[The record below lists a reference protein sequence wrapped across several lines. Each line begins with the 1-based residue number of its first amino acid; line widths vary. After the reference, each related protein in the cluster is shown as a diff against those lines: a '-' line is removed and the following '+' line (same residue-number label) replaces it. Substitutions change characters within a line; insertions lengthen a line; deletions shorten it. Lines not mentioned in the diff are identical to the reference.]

1 MINKAIVWFRNDL
14 RVHDNEA
21 LSEALRMADEVIPV
35 FVFDERIFGPKTSFG
50 FEKTGVKRTQFII
63 ECVEDLRSSIEN
75 LGSSLIVRTGITE
88 DIIFDLSTQL
98 KASWVFCN
106 RERTSEEVAVQ
117 DALEKKLWTQGMEM
131 RYSRGKML
139 YYTSDLPFPITHT
152 PDTFTSFRKEVEKYV
167 PVRVPLPSPISL
179 AAVDKSIESGDIPSL
194 LDFGFEESTAVDTPN
209 FHGGETAAL
218 AQLDYYLWKSDNVA
232 KYKKT
237 RNEMLGWDYSSKLS
251 PYLAQGCISPK
262 TIYDEVK
269 KYESQRTKND
279 STYWLVFELLW
290 RDFFRLIGKKYGDKI
305 FVSNGISEEETPQW
319 STDRTLFNIWAQAR
333 TGVPMIDANMREL
346 NATGFMSNRGRQ
358 NVASFLVNDMKV
370 HWLLGAEYFESM
382 LLDYDPC
389 SNYGNWNYIA
399 GVGVD
404 PRPDRW
410 FNVVHQGKR
419 YDSKGE
425 HAHHWLPELDVIS
438 GCKVHDLPIMS
449 KAEMEGY
456 NIILGKDYPKA
467 VVIDKRWA

>member
-21 LSEALRMADEVIPV
+21 LSEALRMADEVIPI
-35 FVFDERIFGPKTSFG
+35 FVFDDRVFRAETSFG
-50 FEKTGVKRTQFII
+50 FKKSGAHRTQFII
-63 ECVEDLRSSIEN
+63 ESISDLRKSIEN
-75 LGSSLIVRTGITE
+75 LGSSLVVRSGITE
-88 DIIFDLSTQL
+88 DLIFQLASQL

-106 RERTSEEVAVQ
+106 RERTSEEVCVQ
-117 DALEKKLWTQGMEM
+117 DALEKKLWTQGIEM

-167 PVRVPLPSPISL
+167 PVRVPLPSPNRITPL
-179 AAVDKSIESGDIPSL
+179 DSIIDIGEIPSL
-194 LDFGFEESTAVDTPN
+194 HSLGYDNVSNNKSSFK
-209 FHGGETAAL
+209 GGESAAL
-218 AQLDYYLWKSDNVA
+218 SQLDYYLWDSDYIA

-237 RNEMLGWDYSSKLS
+237 RNQMLGWNYSSKLS

-262 TIYDEVK
+262 TIYQQIK
-269 KYESQRTKND
+269 KYESERTKNE
-279 STYWLVFELLW
+279 STYWMIFELLW
-290 RDFFRLIGKKYGDKI
+290 RDYFRLIGKKYGNRI
-305 FVSNGISEEETPQW
+305 FISGGISEEELPQW

-333 TGVPMIDANMREL
+333 TGVPMIDSNMREL
-346 NATGFMSNRGRQ
+346 NSTGFMSNRGRQ

-382 LLDYDPC
+382 LIDYDPC

-419 YDSKGE
+419 YDAKGE
-425 HAHHWLPELDVIS
+425 YARYWIPELNAIP
-438 GCKVHDLPIMS
+438 GCKIHDLPIMS
-449 KAEMEGY
+449 QSELEEY
-456 NIILGKDYPKA
+456 NITLGKNYPKA
-467 VVIDKRWA
+467 VITDKRWL